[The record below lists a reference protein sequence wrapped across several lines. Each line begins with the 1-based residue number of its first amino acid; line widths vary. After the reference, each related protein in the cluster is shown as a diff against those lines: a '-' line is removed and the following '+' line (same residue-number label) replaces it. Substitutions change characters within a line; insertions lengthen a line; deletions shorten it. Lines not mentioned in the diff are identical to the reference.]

1 MAKYSK
7 GILGPVRGTVG
18 TVVGSSWRAIDYVRS
33 KATSYH
39 DRKSPAQVAQ
49 RATFKR
55 HAACARG
62 LLTAARVGLHGMAS
76 RTTEYNILVRRL
88 FEVDGEL
95 AQLRLSSGVGPMVQ
109 GLKAAQNAQTVKV
122 TWTPDP
128 NRTEDAVYVAVVSEN
143 GGFSASAEAKQTA
156 GEASFQL
163 PQSVTV
169 KHAYAFSANPRR
181 ELVSD
186 TAVFTLQ

>member
-49 RATFKR
+49 RNAFKR

-88 FEVDGEL
+88 FAVDGEL

-128 NRTEDAVYVAVVSEN
+128 NRTEDAVYVAVVSED

>member
-49 RATFKR
+49 RNAFKR

-88 FEVDGEL
+88 FEVNGEL

-128 NRTEDAVYVAVVSEN
+128 NRAEDSVYVAVVSAD

-169 KHAYAFSANPRR
+169 KHAYAFSASQRR

-186 TAVFTLQ
+186 TAVFTL

>member
-88 FEVDGEL
+88 FEVNGEL

-128 NRTEDAVYVAVVSEN
+128 NRAEDAVYVAVVSED

-169 KHAYAFSANPRR
+169 KHAYAFSANPRK

-186 TAVFTLQ
+186 TAVFTL

>member
-39 DRKSPAQVAQ
+39 DRKSDAQVAQ
-49 RATFKR
+49 RNAFKR

-76 RTTEYNILVRRL
+76 RTTEFNILVRRL
-88 FEVDGEL
+88 FEVKGDLGR
-95 AQLRLSSGVGPMVQ
+95 LRLSSGVGPMVQ
-109 GLKAAQNAQTVKV
+109 GLSAAPNGQEVKV

-128 NRTEDAVYVAVVSEN
+128 NRTEDSVFVAVVSSD
-143 GGFSASAEAKQTA
+143 GGFSASLEAKQTA

-163 PQSVTV
+163 PQNVAA
-169 KHAYAFSANPRR
+169 KYAYAFSADSRR
-181 ELVSD
+181 ALVSD
-186 TAVFTLQ
+186 TAVFTL

>member
-128 NRTEDAVYVAVVSEN
+128 NRADDAVYVAVVSEN

-169 KHAYAFSANPRR
+169 KHAYAFSANPRK

-186 TAVFTLQ
+186 TAVFTL

>member
-39 DRKSPAQVAQ
+39 DRKSAAQVAQ
-49 RATFKR
+49 RNAFKR

-128 NRTEDAVYVAVVSEN
+128 NRAEDAVYVAVVSEN

-169 KHAYAFSANPRR
+169 KHAYAFSANPRK

-186 TAVFTLQ
+186 TAVFTL

>member
-128 NRTEDAVYVAVVSEN
+128 NRAEDAVYVAVVSED

-169 KHAYAFSANPRR
+169 KHAYAFSANPRK

-186 TAVFTLQ
+186 TAVFTL

>member
-39 DRKSPAQVAQ
+39 DRKSAAQVAQ
-49 RATFKR
+49 RNAFKR

-88 FEVDGEL
+88 FEVNGEL

-128 NRTEDAVYVAVVSEN
+128 NRAEDAVYVAVVSEN

-169 KHAYAFSANPRR
+169 KHAYAFSANPRK

-186 TAVFTLQ
+186 TAVFTL

>member
-49 RATFKR
+49 RNAFKR

-88 FEVDGEL
+88 FEVNGEL

-128 NRTEDAVYVAVVSEN
+128 NRAEDAVYVAVVSEN

-169 KHAYAFSANPRR
+169 KHAYAFSASQRK

-186 TAVFTLQ
+186 TAVFTL